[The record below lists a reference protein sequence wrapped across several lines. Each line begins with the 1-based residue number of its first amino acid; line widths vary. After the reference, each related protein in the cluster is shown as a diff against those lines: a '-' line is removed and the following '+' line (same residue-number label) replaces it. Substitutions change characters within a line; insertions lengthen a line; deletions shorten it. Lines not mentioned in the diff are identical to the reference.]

1 MIKVLPRIQN
11 AHDPATR
18 NIINAAID
26 SINIQGKSIQDL
38 VAEGQLTP
46 DQYLRLIESVNRL
59 VAKGDISMSDID
71 LNKGKILPR
80 HLSEEVLSA
89 IAGNAPVNAVP
100 ADGSVTLIKTA
111 FASPGKNL
119 FDKERAEIGRN
130 ISTEDGYIFNH
141 ASYYVSDYIPIK
153 PSTDYAFTEL
163 SNIVWF
169 DSGKKF
175 LSGKTFNPSLSS
187 PANANYMKVSGTISV
202 IDKSQV
208 EQGKSPSAYEPYA
221 IKIEDKYIEK
231 NKVGLLDTSF
241 SRPEKNIFDMDNADL
256 GMTLSIAD
264 GKALPHASYFTSSF
278 IKIESNT
285 IYSFSN
291 ILNIAWYD
299 DDYVFISG
307 KANPDTETTSSNYS
321 FMKISGFLS
330 DIGNAQVEQ
339 GSEKTYYS
347 PYKLV
352 IDPSVLP
359 QQKSSGTQTSDDYE
373 TRKAISER
381 NALDYIPNVSEKLNI
396 PTYVPSSVTRHT
408 DITHPNVLYFPNGWN
423 GYKFWMCM
431 TPYPMAN
438 NKYENPSI
446 VASNDNIT
454 WVEPAP
460 NPIAPL
466 ESTETFQS
474 DPEILMNGDTM
485 ELWYRASIVAN
496 GDIDTTFYRKK
507 STNGVTWSAREA
519 MFNNKKNSQGEIVSP
534 AIIFEDGTYKMWY
547 TRASVTGAHIQEYAE
562 STTGKTWESRVL
574 DIKFDFK
581 DYYFW
586 HGDVY
591 KHDDGKI
598 DMVIGCKSAT
608 EPWSVFYTYSYDNIN
623 FVEPMLLIKPTV
635 STNNWDKDDLYKPSL
650 TKVGDELY
658 LYYSTPYNIGLTK
671 GKSLMELGVHE
682 KEDIENMYP
691 VRNLRTKNNAYTI
704 NDTFE
709 VFPDNAVIYTKMWS
723 TSDMGWPEL
732 SGNLITY
739 CIWKEAGDVKQEFH
753 PKGKSF
759 HYVRVSTLTGWTDWS
774 LVQ

>member
-1 MIKVLPRIQN
+1 MIPKIN
-11 AHDPATR
+11 STHGSDTR

-46 DQYLRLIESVNRL
+46 DQYLKLIESVNRL

-71 LNKGKILPR
+71 LNKGKILQR

-100 ADGSVTLIKTA
+100 ADRSVTLIKTA

-119 FDKERAEIGRN
+119 FDKERAEIGKS
-130 ISTEDGYIFNH
+130 ISVGDGYIFNH
-141 ASYYVSDYIPIK
+141 ASYYVSDYIPIN

-163 SNIVWF
+163 SDIVWF
-169 DSGKKF
+169 DSGKNY
-175 LSGKTFNPSLSS
+175 LSGSSFKQSLKS
-187 PANANYMKVSGTISV
+187 PVNANYMRFSGLLSL
-202 IDKSQV
+202 IDNAQV
-208 EQGKSPSAYEPYA
+208 EVGKSPSGYEPYA
-221 IKIEDKYIEK
+221 MKIDDKYIEK
-231 NKVGLLDTSF
+231 SKVSLLDTSF
-241 SRPEKNIFDMDNADL
+241 SSPEKNLFDMAKADT
-256 GMTLSIAD
+256 GRTLSVVD
-264 GKALPHASYFTSSF
+264 GKTVPHVSFFASDF
-278 IKIESNT
+278 IKIEGNQRYT
-285 IYSFSN
+285 FSN
-291 ILNIAWYD
+291 ASQLVWYNK
-299 DDYVFISG
+299 DYVYISG
-307 KANPDTETTSSNYS
+307 KSAPVTETPPNNAVYLKIGGYLSS
-321 FMKISGFLS
+321 
-330 DIGNAQVEQ
+330 IGNAQI
-339 GSEKTYYS
+339 EKGDERTHYS
-347 PYKLV
+347 PFKLV
-352 IDPSVLP
+352 IDDNVLP
-359 QQKSSGTQTSDDYE
+359 RQASAGSSQSSDDYE
-373 TRKAISER
+373 TRKAIAER
-381 NALDYIPNVSEKLNI
+381 NALDYIPNAPEKLNI

-446 VASNDNIT
+446 VASNDNVT
-454 WVEPAP
+454 WHEPAS

-474 DPEILMNGDTM
+474 DPEILMNGNTM
-485 ELWYRASIVAN
+485 ELWYRASKVAN

-507 STNGVTWSAREA
+507 STDGVNWTAREA

-534 AIIFEDGTYKMWY
+534 AIIFEDGKYKMWY

-739 CIWKEAGDVKQEFH
+739 CIWKEAGDVKQVFQ
-753 PKGKSF
+753 PKGKNVE
-759 HYVRVSTLTGWTDWS
+759 HVRTATSNGWTDWVLKS
-774 LVQ
+774 